1 MVPAYWHSRTG
12 VLLPM
17 HWGQW
22 GYDVS
27 NKEIWI
33 GRQNRWIQVD
43 MDGYG
48 YRYGYGLD
56 WCILTKTGWW
66 FGTMEVY
73 CSIYWEFHHPNWR
86 THIFQRGRYNHQPDF
101 NGFMMSLGKEFD
113 VNQTWVD
120 MDGGVHIHGWIE
132 WYHWQI
138 ESRSTPWCVMGRTG
152 PHWLAIRRMDK
163 VPTDGVNGQLLTM
176 PCQVALDAQR
186 ERSRCGTLEHW
197 SMLDGLSHADPKM
210 VRWWN
215 WDFMQICRFKAP
227 NAIAQV
233 MSVRRYEQAFERQED
248 KWPVGLPGRHQR
260 NVGDQLVQA
269 FPGRIG
275 MSQTIFSSTH
285 LRRTWHQVRSLF
297 DFNWRLFHF

>member
-1 MVPAYWHSRTG
+1 MNTG
-12 VLLPM
+12 GYGWIWIQIWIWIRLMYTNKNWLVVWNHGSLLFHILGISSSQLTNSYFSEGFKPPTRF
-17 HWGQW
+17 QW
-22 GYDVS
+22 VYDVPWEGIRCKS
-27 NKEIWI
+27 DL
-33 GRQNRWIQVD
+33 GRH
-43 MDGYG
+43 
-48 YRYGYGLD
+48 
-56 WCILTKTGWW
+56 GWW
-66 FGTMEVY
+66 CPYSWMDRMV
-73 CSIYWEFHHPNWR
+73 
-86 THIFQRGRYNHQPDF
+86 
-101 NGFMMSLGKEFD
+101 SLT
-113 VNQTWVD
+113 N
-120 MDGGVHIHGWIE
+120 
-132 WYHWQI
+132 
-138 ESRSTPWCVMGRTG
+138 SRTG

-285 LRRTWHQVRSLF
+285 LRMTWHQLRRRGF
-297 DFNWRLFHF
+297 KNW